1 MARPSVSPRRMRH
14 GEGGGTPF
22 PSPIYRAEPL
32 VAWYIDHGAAFL
44 PPGFGGALSDG
55 VAR

>member
-22 PSPIYRAEPL
+22 PSPIYRAEPP
-32 VAWYIDHGAAFL
+32 VAWYIDRGTAFL
-44 PPGFGGALSDG
+44 PPGFRGALPDG
-55 VAR
+55 VVR

>member
-1 MARPSVSPRRMRH
+1 MPRPSVSPRRMRQ
-14 GEGGGTPF
+14 GEDGGAPF